1 MRHSSTNLRYTKI
14 LAVATLLA
22 IANIIRL
29 SLNPDNYF
37 FYQSDN
43 RLDWTHPTLG
53 VTFICLIVTTE
64 GLFAWL
70 TLFGPVPKSNLARR
84 LTGLILFAPWVM
96 LSSMFVVHAPVHVLF
111 HILWVWA
118 IAICLLIGVIFS
130 FVGTE
135 KSNDAF

>member
-1 MRHSSTNLRYTKI
+1 MRLSSTNLRYTKI
-14 LAVATLLA
+14 LAVVTLLA

-37 FYQSDN
+37 FYQTDD
-43 RLDWTHPTLG
+43 RLEWTHPTLG

-84 LTGLILFAPWVM
+84 ITGLIIFVPWAV
-96 LSSMFVVHAPVHVLF
+96 LSSLFVVHAPVHMHF
-111 HILWVWA
+111 HILWAWA
-118 IAICLLIGVIFS
+118 ITICLLIGVIFS
-130 FVGTE
+130 FVDTV